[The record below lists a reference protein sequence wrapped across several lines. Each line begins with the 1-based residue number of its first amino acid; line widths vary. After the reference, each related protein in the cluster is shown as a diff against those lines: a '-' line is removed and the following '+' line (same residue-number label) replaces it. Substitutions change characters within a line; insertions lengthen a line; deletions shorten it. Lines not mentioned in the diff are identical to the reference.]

1 MSKDSFTGKL
11 VIVTGGSKGIGKA
24 TAKRIGELGGSVCIV
39 ARGKKA
45 LTEAAEEIK
54 SVQTGEGQFVETIA
68 ADCADMDQLSPR
80 LNEFIDKYR
89 VPDYL
94 INCAGY
100 TYPQYVEK
108 LILDDFKKNMDVNY
122 YAQLVP
128 TLILLPHLIE
138 RRSGYVANISSLA
151 GLFGIMGY
159 ACYSPTKFALVGL
172 TDTLRHELRPYNIHF
187 SVVCPSDVMTPGY
200 EVENQTKPQECLVL
214 SEGIPIMEPEEVAND
229 IVDGILKNE
238 FLIIPGDGGKLA
250 WAAYVADPEGFRA
263 ELDAGLVEARERL
276 GKNG

>member
-138 RRSGYVANISSLA
+138 RRSGYVANISSLQ
-151 GLFGIMGY
+151 
-159 ACYSPTKFALVGL
+159 
-172 TDTLRHELRPYNIHF
+172 
-187 SVVCPSDVMTPGY
+187 PSS
-200 EVENQTKPQECLVL
+200 L
-214 SEGIPIMEPEEVAND
+214 
-229 IVDGILKNE
+229 
-238 FLIIPGDGGKLA
+238 
-250 WAAYVADPEGFRA
+250 
-263 ELDAGLVEARERL
+263 
-276 GKNG
+276 